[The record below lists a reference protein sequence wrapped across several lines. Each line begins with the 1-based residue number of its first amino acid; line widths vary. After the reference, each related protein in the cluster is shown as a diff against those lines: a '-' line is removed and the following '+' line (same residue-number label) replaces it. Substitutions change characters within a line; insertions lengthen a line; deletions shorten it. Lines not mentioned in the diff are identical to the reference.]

1 MAPDTRF
8 YCYLSTYKPHRVNR
22 MDNTVAI
29 YIY

>member
-8 YCYLSTYKPHRVNR
+8 YRYLALIKPHRVNR